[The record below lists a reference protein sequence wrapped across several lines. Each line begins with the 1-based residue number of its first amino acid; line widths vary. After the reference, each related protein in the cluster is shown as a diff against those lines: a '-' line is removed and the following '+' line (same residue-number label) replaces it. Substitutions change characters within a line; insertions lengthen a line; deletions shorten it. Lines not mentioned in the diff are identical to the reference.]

1 MIVSLFGNDNKIH
14 PAKLNPKAE
23 ENISI
28 HHIVQTIPQHNNI
41 YFVKK
46 VDYKYNNWPL
56 HLPQYHKMSEKKS
69 NITFYFVERYNQ

>member
-1 MIVSLFGNDNKIH
+1 MLPSLHLFSIYMIVSLFGNDIKIH

-41 YFVKK
+41 YFV
-46 VDYKYNNWPL
+46 L
-56 HLPQYHKMSEKKS
+56 KS
-69 NITFYFVERYNQ
+69 LQIETVTTSNSPVTQTV